1 MLWKHK
7 TLVVMA
13 WVVLGG
19 VGAAIVSRLPN
30 VYRAESLILVDSQ
43 KIPQRY
49 VESTV
54 EVSMEEHLA
63 TISQQIL
70 SATQLE
76 KLIAKFDLY
85 PKLRKTMSPEQ
96 VIDKMHSDIE
106 ITPEKGWGGA
116 RPGAVKTTGA
126 FRISYEGPDPVV
138 VANVVNEI
146 SSLFIAGNLSA
157 RERRAE
163 GTSEFIESQLQ
174 EARKTLEK
182 QEANLSRFKLERMG
196 ELPEQE
202 AALIGTLS
210 RLHTELQGNQ
220 EAINRAEQNKM
231 MLENTLRLAE
241 TAESSVRRAVDQASI
256 PVRPTTSS
264 LRLDPTPAVGA
275 AAPVAVPRSQ
285 TLQAQLEA
293 LRLRYQ
299 EEHPEIRR
307 LKGELEAAL
316 KQEALEAAAQPKTP
330 SPLPTVKE
338 TPSAT
343 AEVRLPATVPPQ
355 LIVELSKERERVA
368 TTRTQL
374 SSTTKELDARVADRQ
389 RILRSIAEYQAKVE
403 RLPMR
408 EQELAAVTRDYE
420 ISKQNYKSLLD
431 KKNSAGM
438 ASDMERR
445 QQAEQFTVQDP
456 ARIPS
461 TPIKPKRLV
470 LNLGALGVGLVL
482 GLAWAL
488 AIELKKNYFLG
499 EWELPPTVKV
509 LGRVPMI
516 VIATPAQ
523 SKAAQ

>member
-85 PKLRKTMSPEQ
+85 PKLRKTKSPEQ

-202 AALIGTLS
+202 AALLGTLS

-241 TAESSVRRAVDQASI
+241 TAESTVRRAVDQAST
-256 PVRPTTSS
+256 PVRPSTSS

-355 LIVELSKERERVA
+355 
-368 TTRTQL
+368 
-374 SSTTKELDARVADRQ
+374 
-389 RILRSIAEYQAKVE
+389 
-403 RLPMR
+403 
-408 EQELAAVTRDYE
+408 
-420 ISKQNYKSLLD
+420 
-431 KKNSAGM
+431 
-438 ASDMERR
+438 
-445 QQAEQFTVQDP
+445 
-456 ARIPS
+456 
-461 TPIKPKRLV
+461 
-470 LNLGALGVGLVL
+470 
-482 GLAWAL
+482 
-488 AIELKKNYFLG
+488 
-499 EWELPPTVKV
+499 
-509 LGRVPMI
+509 
-516 VIATPAQ
+516 
-523 SKAAQ
+523 